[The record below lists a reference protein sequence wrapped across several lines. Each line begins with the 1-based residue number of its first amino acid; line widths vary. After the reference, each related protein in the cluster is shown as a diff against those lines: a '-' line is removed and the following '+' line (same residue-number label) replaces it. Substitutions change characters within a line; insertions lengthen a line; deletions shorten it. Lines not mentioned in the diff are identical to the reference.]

1 MTHPKNYEYVKK
13 WRKANPELQRQ
24 RNLLYATKSQRWK
37 TIKISFMKM
46 TQFNPSLFL

>member
-13 WRKANPELQRQ
+13 WREANPELQRQ

-37 TIKISFMKM
+37 TIKTSFMKM
-46 TQFNPSLFL
+46 NQFDTSLFL

>member
-13 WRKANPELQRQ
+13 WRENNKELQRQ

-37 TIKISFMKM
+37 TIKTSFMKM
-46 TQFNPSLFL
+46 NQFDTTLFV